1 MENKQTVKFLDGDY
15 SGNGISTNRKE
26 NNFCM
31 AYQVIAPPVKGDTF
45 NPVARVIIECR
56 FYCTNAASRC
66 CIWIHSTD
74 AAWRSG
80 GAMAGG
86 YGYHRPSA
94 ALESALEKAG
104 VKLSQPIRGRG
115 ESAMV
120 ATLLAIARTMGVR
133 KAQVIKSHA

>member
-1 MENKQTVKFLDGDY
+1 MKDTQTAKFIDGDF
-15 SGNGISTNRKE
+15 SGNGIASNRKE
-26 NNFCM
+26 NNFYM

-45 NPVARVIIECR
+45 SPVARVIIDCR
-56 FYCTNAASRC
+56 FYCTSAASRC
-66 CIWIHSTD
+66 CIWIHSPD
-74 AAWRSG
+74 AWRSG

-104 VKLSQPIRGRG
+104 VKLSQSISGCG
-115 ESAMV
+115 ESAMES
-120 ATLLAIARTMGVR
+120 ALLAIARTMGHR